1 MQQIYSLDEL
11 NYYIEKF
18 DISDVFEKDMRN
30 FMELHSF
37 QRGEQIYRTSEKTE
51 YLYFLVKGKFKVFT
65 TPKNGKTLLL
75 RFYQPFQVL
84 GDVELICQ
92 VNSICN
98 LEVLNE
104 VTCIGIPLE
113 IIRDNCMKDTK
124 FLNYIAQNLAQKLLE
139 SSISSSIN
147 LIYPLENR
155 LASYILASLQDDEN
169 YQGINGIATN
179 KLTDMADFLGT
190 SYRHL
195 NRTLS
200 IFQSKKLIK
209 KHRNFIE
216 IIDRKKLEELAGDLY
231 K

>member
-1 MQQIYSLDEL
+1 MQQIYNINEL
-11 NYYIEKF
+11 NYYVDKF
-18 DISDVFEKDMRN
+18 HITDIFEKDMRDY
-30 FMELHSF
+30 MELHLF
-37 QRGEQIYRTSEKTE
+37 HKGEQIYRTSEKIE

-65 TPKNGKTLLL
+65 VPKNGRALLL

-84 GDVELICQ
+84 GDVELLCH
-92 VNSICN
+92 VDSICN

-104 VTCIGIPLE
+104 VLCIGISVETILSY
-113 IIRDNCMKDTK
+113 CMKDTK
-124 FLNYIAQNLAQKLLE
+124 FLNYIAQNLARKLME

-155 LASYILASLQDDEN
+155 LASYIIASLQEDEDFKC
-169 YQGINGIATN
+169 IVGIATN

-200 IFQSKKLIK
+200 ILHNRKLIK
-209 KHRNFIE
+209 KERNFIE
-216 IIDRKKLEELAGDLY
+216 ILDIKKLEELAGDLY

>member
-1 MQQIYSLDEL
+1 MQQIKGIKEL
-11 NYYIEKF
+11 KYYIDKF
-18 DISDVFEKDMRN
+18 NISDIFEKDMTM

-37 QRGEQIYRTSEKTE
+37 LRGEQIYRTNEKTE
-51 YLYFLVKGKFKVFT
+51 YLYFLVKGKFKVLT
-65 TPKNGKTLLL
+65 IPKNGKALLL
-75 RFYQPFQVL
+75 RFYQPFQIL
-84 GDVELICQ
+84 GDVELLCH
-92 VNSICN
+92 VDSISS

-104 VTCIGIPLE
+104 VTCIGIPQQ
-113 IIRDNCMKDTK
+113 IIRDYCMKDTK
-124 FLNYIAQNLAQKLLE
+124 FLYFMAQSLAQKLLE

-155 LASYILASLQDDEN
+155 LASYILASVQDDEN
-169 YQGINGIATN
+169 YHGIGGIASN

-200 IFQSKKLIK
+200 NFQSKKLIK
-209 KHRNFIE
+209 KERKYIE
-216 IIDRKKLEELAGDLY
+216 ILDRKKLEELAGDLY